1 MLKRLRVY
9 LDLELA
15 EEDPEGEQA
24 TNVLRE
30 ANNNKSD
37 LTNIVLFADEYEFA
51 VSDLLVHGLVDEARP

>member
-1 MLKRLRVY
+1 MPKRLRVY

-30 ANNNKSD
+30 ANNKSD

>member
-30 ANNNKSD
+30 ANNKSD

>member
-1 MLKRLRVY
+1 MPKRLRVY

-24 TNVLRE
+24 ANVLRE
-30 ANNNKSD
+30 ANNKSD